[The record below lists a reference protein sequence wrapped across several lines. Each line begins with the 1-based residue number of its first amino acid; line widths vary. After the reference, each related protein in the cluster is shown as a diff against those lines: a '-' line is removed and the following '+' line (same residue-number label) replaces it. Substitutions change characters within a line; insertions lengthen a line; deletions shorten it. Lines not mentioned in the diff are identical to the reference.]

1 MILCLCQGISD
12 HTVLATI
19 RSGAVT
25 LDDVVAAC
33 GAASDCG
40 ACQDA
45 VLDLLDEACSRRGG
59 MPVEVPA

>member
-12 HTVLATI
+12 HRVRATI
-19 RSGAVT
+19 RNGALT

-45 VLDLLDEACSRRGG
+45 VLDLIDEACHRRTAA
-59 MPVEVPA
+59 PVGATA